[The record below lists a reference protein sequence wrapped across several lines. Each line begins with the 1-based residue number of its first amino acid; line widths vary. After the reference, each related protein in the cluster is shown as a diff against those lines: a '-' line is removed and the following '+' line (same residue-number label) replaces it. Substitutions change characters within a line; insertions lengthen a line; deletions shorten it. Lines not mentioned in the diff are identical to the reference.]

1 MLQNYGST
9 EFSSGAGAEA
19 NRLRLADGPLELS
32 WHHCSTTSD
41 FLGDF
46 FANLARQSDAD
57 YNEARH
63 SIGYLVNELLENA
76 VKFRAPGDIV
86 VEARL
91 AANNFEVRV
100 SNLVAEETA
109 RRFQGLL
116 DEIESRDPGDLLIER
131 IEQNA
136 ADPLSSGSGL
146 GLLTLMNDYGVR
158 LGWKFDRREPGG
170 PVELQTYAAL
180 TLPEAH

>member
-1 MLQNYGST
+1 MLQDYGTT
-9 EFSSGAGAEA
+9 ELSNGAGAEA

-41 FLGDF
+41 FMGDF
-46 FANLARQSDAD
+46 FANLARRSQAD

-63 SIGYLVNELLENA
+63 GIGYLLNELLENA
-76 VKFRAPGDIV
+76 VKFRAPGDIT
-86 VEARL
+86 VEATL
-91 AANNFEVRV
+91 DASNFEVRV
-100 SNLVAEETA
+100 SNFIEEETA

-116 DEIESRDPGDLLIER
+116 QDIVSRDAGELLIEK

-136 ADPLSSGSGL
+136 ADPSSSGSGL

-158 LGWKFDRREPGG
+158 LGWKFRRNSPDG
-170 PVELQTYAAL
+170 PIELETYAAL
-180 TLPEAH
+180 TLS